1 MDFTS
6 FTQHLIPIVLI
17 ASLILGYILKAWIRD
32 LDNKFIPTILVVFGA
47 IIACVVSGGISVETC
62 VYGAL
67 SGLASTGMHQLF
79 KQYIDN
85 AGK

>member
-1 MDFTS
+1 MEFTNL
-6 FTQHLIPIVLI
+6 TQYLIPIVLV
-17 ASLILGYILKAWIRD
+17 ACLIVGYILKAWID
-32 LDNKFIPTILVVFGA
+32 DIDNKFIPTILVVFGTVLG
-47 IIACVVSGGISVETC
+47 CVVCGTITVESC

-85 AGK
+85 GGK